1 MGAPARQRLAGLG
14 GTFLAL
20 AGLTYLLA
28 VGTSHGQLVDEAMK
42 GFWLP
47 LRDDVSGLGHD
58 LFRLLGWPL
67 LVAGAVLV
75 LATCLARRDLV
86 LGVTAGALLLGGP
99 AVVWLAQRG
108 LQRPMLGGETFPHSN
123 TLPSG
128 HASVAAAVAL
138 VLLLLARPSQQR
150 LALASALVVAVVGV
164 AVPAAA
170 AAHRPSDVAA
180 SFLVVGAWA
189 ALVLLVAGRGA
200 PAWRDAGPARGCV
213 ALAGIAV
220 ALVALAVLGAAALR
234 APDHVPETTNIV
246 WLAGLALVAAVA
258 VVVVAAL
265 APSLLA
271 RVASNEGAPHPLVRP
286 SARPSGAATGPEQAA
301 GYWRSNSSTSTR
313 PLKRRDS
320 ASLKPAGSC
329 FSISSTWPVL
339 TWSRP
344 TTIHSRSALAAASAE
359 LLRR

>member
-1 MGAPARQRLAGLG
+1 VGAPARQWLAGLG

-28 VGTSHGQLVDEAMK
+28 VGTSPGQLVDEAMK

-67 LVAGAVLV
+67 LMAGAVLV

-86 LGVTAGALLLGGP
+86 LGVTAGALLLGGA

-108 LQRPMLGGETFPHSN
+108 LRRPMLGGETFPHSN

-180 SFLVVGAWA
+180 SFLLVGAWA

-200 PAWRDAGPARGCV
+200 PAWRVAGWPTIA
-213 ALAGIAV
+213 ALAGIVV
-220 ALVALAVLGAAALR
+220 ALVALAVLVGAAFR
-234 APDHVPETTNIV
+234 APDRVPQTTNIV

-271 RVASNEGAPHPLVRP
+271 SPAGRP
-286 SARPSGAATGPEQAA
+286 RIPSGSPPDA
-301 GYWRSNSSTSTR
+301 
-313 PLKRRDS
+313 
-320 ASLKPAGSC
+320 
-329 FSISSTWPVL
+329 
-339 TWSRP
+339 
-344 TTIHSRSALAAASAE
+344 
-359 LLRR
+359 